1 MKEKVP
7 FYEFANMFFSGAS
20 FSVLLVFLFYDYPG
34 FFKKFIEIISPLKDW
49 TVVVSAAL
57 LVAMYEIGFILNK
70 TSSVLLGRLLEHS
83 KIWPREK
90 YGISVSQLE
99 EKVPKFRSLNIELH
113 VTRTHIVMYLILFG
127 VSMFLRKWFV
137 GIVFLAIAI
146 LLLFAGKITNSF
158 MNKIKSDYNSTEDN
172 KSDG

>member
-7 FYEFANMFFSGAS
+7 FYEFANMFFTGAS
-20 FSVLLVFLFYDYPG
+20 FSVLLVLLFYDYPG

-83 KIWPREK
+83 
-90 YGISVSQLE
+90 
-99 EKVPKFRSLNIELH
+99 
-113 VTRTHIVMYLILFG
+113 
-127 VSMFLRKWFV
+127 
-137 GIVFLAIAI
+137 
-146 LLLFAGKITNSF
+146 
-158 MNKIKSDYNSTEDN
+158 
-172 KSDG
+172 

>member
-7 FYEFANMFFSGAS
+7 FYEFANMFFTGAS
-20 FSVLLVFLFYDYPG
+20 FSVLLALLFYDYLG
-34 FFKKFIEIISPLKDW
+34 FFEKFVEVISLLKDW

-57 LVAMYEIGFILNK
+57 LVAMYEVGFILNK
-70 TSSVLLGRLLEHS
+70 ISSVLLGRFLEWS

-90 YGISVSQLE
+90 YDISVSQLE

-113 VTRTHIVMYLILFG
+113 VTRTHIIMYLILFG
-127 VSMFLRKWFV
+127 VS
-137 GIVFLAIAI
+137 VFLKKWYIGFVFFAIAI

-158 MNKIKSDYNSTEDN
+158 MNKIKSDYKSIQDN
-172 KSDG
+172 KNDS